1 MKHIAS
7 FMIIFILLTTGAIAG
22 ERKPIKPANAD
33 KCPVCGM
40 FVAKYP
46 DFIAQILFKDGSYAL
61 FDGPKDMLKYY
72 FNFAKYAQG
81 KRAMDIDS
89 LYVTDYYSL
98 TPIDGFNAVYVLG
111 SDVFGPMGRE
121 LIPFAKLSDA
131 EEFKKDHKGT
141 SILKFGDITIT
152 TITGLD

>member
-1 MKHIAS
+1 MKHISS
-7 FMIIFILLTTGAIAG
+7 FMIIFILLTVGASAG

-46 DFIAQILFKDGSYAL
+46 DFIAQILYKDGSYAL

-81 KRAMDIDS
+81 KRATDIDS

-121 LIPFAKLSDA
+121 LIPFAKRSDA